1 MNSMQ
6 LILKLQI
13 VKRQNESNEKERDS
27 FER

>member
-13 VKRQNESNEKERDS
+13 VKRQNESKEKERDS